1 MLKSLHKEETLSI
14 LYGLRDKYESH
25 HKVKITD
32 EALKKA
38 VDLADRYI
46 TDRFM
51 PDKAIDLI
59 DEAAA
64 KVRISKLTLPP
75 EIKQK
80 EIDIEKVSY

>member
-1 MLKSLHKEETLSI
+1 M
-14 LYGLRDKYESH
+14 
-25 HKVKITD
+25 
-32 EALKKA
+32 A

-46 TDRFM
+46 TDRYM

-64 KVRISKLTLPP
+64 KVRISRLTLPP

-80 EIDIEKVSY
+80 ELNIEKVINEKKMQLKIKILKKLLA